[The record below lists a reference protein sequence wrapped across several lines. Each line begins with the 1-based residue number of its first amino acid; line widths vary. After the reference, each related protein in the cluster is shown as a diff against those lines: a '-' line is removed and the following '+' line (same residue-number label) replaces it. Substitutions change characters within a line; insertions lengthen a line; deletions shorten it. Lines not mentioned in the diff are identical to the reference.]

1 MKPSLLIAPALG
13 FFLAVN
19 ASLLFGQASTVPYSV
34 ARAEATTL
42 VARMTLAQ
50 KIAQVHGIEDQAKDI
65 YRIVPAIPSLG
76 IPALRVTNGPAGV
89 GPGNGGEQKR
99 ATALPAPILL
109 AASWN
114 PAQAYTYGK
123 IAGEETRDLGYNLL
137 EAPDVNIAR
146 TPQSGRTFEGLG
158 EDPFLT
164 SEMGVSIT
172 EGIQSTGVMANVK
185 HFVAN
190 NQETGRGSINE
201 IVGARALHE
210 IYLPAFRAAVEQ
222 GKVASLMCAYPQI
235 NGAFNCQNRPLL
247 WGVLRGEWHFQGFVT
262 SDFGAVH
269 STVPSVKAG
278 LDLEMPTG
286 RYFGSALQAAVESG
300 KVSVREL
307 NAMLVRRYTK
317 MIEMGWFGPQ
327 PAPRQV
333 PILADAALARQIAD
347 SGIVLLKNQ
356 NQLLPLDRNH
366 VKSVALIG
374 PYAIQASTGGGGSS
388 EVIPFFSVSPDDG
401 IQANLIS
408 QTPTTIT
415 DGSNLAQAVKD
426 AQHADV
432 AIVIVGDD
440 DTEGRDQSLVLG
452 ENQNELIAAVAKA
465 NPRTIVVLKTGSA
478 VLMPWL
484 DSVSAVVE
492 AWYPGEEDG
501 NALAD
506 VLFGNVNPSG
516 KLPIT
521 FPASVEQT
529 LARNP
534 RLYPGNGKTVY
545 YSEGLDVG
553 YRGYQASNQKPLF
566 PFGFGLS
573 YTTFAFHDLKITPN
587 GGQTANVT
595 FTVTNTGKR
604 SGAEVAQ
611 LYLAFPSIA
620 EGNEPPLQL
629 KGFSKVALAAG
640 ASQTVTLTLD
650 AHDFSY
656 WSTRKHAWTVAAG
669 QFGVRVGDS
678 SADLPLSASF
688 QVQ

>member
-19 ASLLFGQASTVPYSV
+19 ASLLFGQASAVPYSV

>member
-19 ASLLFGQASTVPYSV
+19 ASLLFGQASAVPYSV

-50 KIAQVHGIEDQAKDI
+50 KIAQVHGIEDQAKDV

-123 IAGEETRDLGYNLL
+123 IAGEETRDIGYNLL